1 MLRRLLRLTLRQRL
15 SGVRCVGAGLEGAAF
30 EQQKQRAAMSSVGRG
45 GGGGMK
51 TNLSASLG
59 GDAALHEVKQVKSPQ
74 QTNPMLEA
82 FRGHKGTISLKSAG
96 VSDEDVA
103 EFIAVAQARSVVVD
117 AGPSRG
123 RNLRCLNL
131 PGNELTDR
139 SALAL
144 AEFVRATPSIRICN
158 LTNNQLTARGVHAMV
173 ECVATAGL
181 TALNLH
187 GNPGWDSVGAETRQE
202 LGSQLKENRTTHQ
215 RRHEHLQQKRRT
227 QHRQQDGSPHPKR
240 GSPSREWKVAII
252 GGGIAGCALAR
263 ALQQHGCFDCVVFEK
278 DSAVDSRHQGYGL
291 TIQQATQ
298 VC

>member
-1 MLRRLLRLTLRQRL
+1 MR
-15 SGVRCVGAGLEGAAF
+15 
-30 EQQKQRAAMSSVGRG
+30 SSG
-45 GGGGMK
+45 GGGVK
-51 TNLSASLG
+51 TKFSTMPGS
-59 GDAALHEVKQVKSPQ
+59 DAELHEVQQVKTSKK
-74 QTNPMLEA
+74 NPLLKA

-96 VSDEDVA
+96 VSDHDVD
-103 EFIAVAQARSVVVD
+103 EFIAAAQAGIAADS
-117 AGPSRG
+117 GPSHG

-139 SALAL
+139 GASVLTK
-144 AEFVRATPSIRICN
+144 FVMATPSIRICN
-158 LTNNQLTARGVHAMV
+158 LTNNQLTARGVHTIID
-173 ECVATAGL
+173 CVATTGL

-187 GNPGWDSVGAETRQE
+187 GNPGWDCVDAETRQE
-202 LGSQLKENRTTHQ
+202 LSSQLKGNRTLHQ
-215 RRHEHLQQKRRT
+215 RHHEHLQQKRRT

-278 DSAVDSRHQGYGL
+278 DTAVDSRHQGYGL

-298 VC
+298 VRTFGLYNFKKKLEQAGLRARGALQRIFNF